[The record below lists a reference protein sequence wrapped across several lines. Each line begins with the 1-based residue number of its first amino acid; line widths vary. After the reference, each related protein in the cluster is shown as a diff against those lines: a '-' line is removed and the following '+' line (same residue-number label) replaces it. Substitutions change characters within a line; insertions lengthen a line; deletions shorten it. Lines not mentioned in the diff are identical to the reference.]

1 MFVKKQCHGEIVNFI
16 LSNNF
21 CRYFV
26 SSIIRYIDFK
36 VTVIK
41 FQSAI
46 QTTIG
51 NRNIKYFIHQNNSW
65 QLLSTKLFSRCL
77 KWNRFI
83 RLCLRIYLIQKVRY
97 ILWHKI
103 VLQKPASSNT
113 ASTSSNK
120 QHQTVS
126 WKDVLILL
134 TICDDTIVV
143 VPRYFS
149 SYYHLLMILLRHNRI
164 YQQLRFLIM

>member
-1 MFVKKQCHGEIVNFI
+1 M
-16 LSNNF
+16 
-21 CRYFV
+21 
-26 SSIIRYIDFK
+26 SSIIIFIDFK
-36 VTVIK
+36 SLY
-41 FQSAI
+41 QSAI
-46 QTTIG
+46 QTTLG

-126 WKDVLILL
+126 WKDFLILL
-134 TICDDTIVV
+134 TIFDDTIVV
-143 VPRYFS
+143 VPRYLS
-149 SYYHLLMILLRHNRI
+149 SYYHSSSFNNSLWTIFIYNRLKYEKYI
-164 YQQLRFLIM
+164 K

>member
-1 MFVKKQCHGEIVNFI
+1 MWQLILVKCSSRNNATGKLLILFLVTFFVLMFYQI
-16 LSNNF
+16 LRSATQ
-21 CRYFV
+21 
-26 SSIIRYIDFK
+26 SKLKSRYIKHF
-36 VTVIK
+36 T
-41 FQSAI
+41 
-46 QTTIG
+46 
-51 NRNIKYFIHQNNSW
+51 YQNNSW

-103 VLQKPASSNT
+103 VLRKPASSNT

-126 WKDVLILL
+126 SKDVLILL
-134 TICDDTIVV
+134 TFFDDTIVV
-143 VPRYFS
+143 VPIYFS
-149 SYYHLLMILLRHNRI
+149 SYDY
-164 YQQLRFLIM
+164 